1 MKPVNRNLYR
11 NIHKKGVTF
20 RSSQDPAEISVLL
33 TFLHLTAAATA
44 SNRKATS
51 T

>member
-1 MKPVNRNLYR
+1 MKPTNRNLYR

-20 RSSQDPAEISVLL
+20 RASQDPEDIRVLL
-33 TFLHLTAAATA
+33 HFLHMTRPGTD
-44 SNRKATS
+44 SSPRATS